1 MPILI
6 GTIYW
11 QANRHFGGPA
21 YQQDEIGYL
30 VNAAFLAGY
39 VVDGFSSYHAGYS
52 IFLAPLFILLNG
64 PDEVWKGVQV
74 ENALF
79 WVGSFYLLDAVIKKG
94 LPSVALP
101 RRVLAIAVSAMYP
114 AWLVMAGYAFS
125 QGAFVFFFTA
135 STLALFNWR
144 PERSSS
150 VLLHTALVGF
160 LFWIHP
166 TAVGVIAALTI
177 VVALGSWMSGRYRSL
192 LLHLALV
199 LVLVIVY
206 KLGLQVWMMKQMTPE
221 GYDAR
226 GHYPSLAVILS
237 SATGAKFWRDWFLVI
252 FGQFAYLSIASLG
265 AFVAGIFYLVKAV
278 SSQVRGVPR
287 DTSSREFG
295 VAMLNI
301 FLLVSMLGVIAITA
315 TSFASQAQGPG
326 SLDEWFYGR
335 YAEGVLLPLMA
346 IGLAGWQRQG
356 LTTGLTV
363 AVAIV
368 IIGVLIQSLSA
379 EGVYLNLVNLQGFW
393 PQSLL
398 PQLSVASWFAVGAI
412 AVAIYIMFF
421 RVILLLPLA
430 ALFLLTAQT
439 HLQWHENILL
449 SYSRP
454 SAMVDFVRKNFPKA
468 QCVGFDPYLPPE
480 ANLQMAERIRLY
492 SFYLF
497 DSGFRRLDL
506 SKWNQ
511 SCDGSLFSYDSTII
525 KSDAAMLVAIEPE
538 TDGCFFRRT
547 KNFY

>member
-1 MPILI
+1 MARIKPFLQRWNFWLPILI

-74 ENALF
+74 VNAPF

-125 QGAFVFFFTA
+125 QSAFVFFFTA
-135 STLALFNWR
+135 STLALFSWR

-160 LFWIHP
+160 LFWIYP

-226 GHYPSLAVILS
+226 EHYPSLAVILS

-252 FGQFAYLSIASLG
+252 FGQFAYLSDCFLG
-265 AFVAGIFYLVKAV
+265 SICCRY
-278 SSQVRGVPR
+278 
-287 DTSSREFG
+287 
-295 VAMLNI
+295 
-301 FLLVSMLGVIAITA
+301 FLLG
-315 TSFASQAQGPG
+315 
-326 SLDEWFYGR
+326 
-335 YAEGVLLPLMA
+335 
-346 IGLAGWQRQG
+346 
-356 LTTGLTV
+356 
-363 AVAIV
+363 
-368 IIGVLIQSLSA
+368 
-379 EGVYLNLVNLQGFW
+379 
-393 PQSLL
+393 
-398 PQLSVASWFAVGAI
+398 
-412 AVAIYIMFF
+412 
-421 RVILLLPLA
+421 
-430 ALFLLTAQT
+430 
-439 HLQWHENILL
+439 
-449 SYSRP
+449 
-454 SAMVDFVRKNFPKA
+454 
-468 QCVGFDPYLPPE
+468 
-480 ANLQMAERIRLY
+480 
-492 SFYLF
+492 
-497 DSGFRRLDL
+497 
-506 SKWNQ
+506 
-511 SCDGSLFSYDSTII
+511 
-525 KSDAAMLVAIEPE
+525 
-538 TDGCFFRRT
+538 
-547 KNFY
+547 